1 MNLYHSV
8 DIGTLHLDGN
18 LFLAPIAGYS
28 DMAFRSLCAE
38 YGASL
43 CTTEMVSAEALVRG
57 NKKTE
62 LLMRRAPNEKV
73 YCIQIFGGNA
83 QTMAE
88 AAKIFLEKTD
98 CNCIDIN

>member
-1 MNLYHSV
+1 MSLYHPV

-28 DMAFRSLCAE
+28 DMAFRSLCVE

-73 YCIQIFGGNA
+73 YCVQIFGGNA
-83 QTMAE
+83 QTAT
-88 AAKIFLEKTD
+88 A
-98 CNCIDIN
+98 

>member
-1 MNLYHSV
+1 MSLYHPV

-28 DMAFRSLCAE
+28 DMAFRSLCVE
-38 YGASL
+38 YGASF

-62 LLMRRAPNEKV
+62 LLMRRAPNEK
-73 YCIQIFGGNA
+73 I
-83 QTMAE
+83 
-88 AAKIFLEKTD
+88 
-98 CNCIDIN
+98 